1 MEQKKQLTE
10 SEIKE
15 WARLKQERQELG
27 EKIFKLYNSYLRIT
41 KIQSNENF

>member
-15 WARLKQERQELG
+15 WTRLKQERQELG
-27 EKIFKLYNSYLRIT
+27 EKISKMYNSYLRLT
-41 KIQSNENF
+41 KRQ